1 MAIKKEI
8 GLVKLQSG
16 KKHMRNSI
24 GKSVNTS
31 PKNKS
36 KKRNYKKYRGQG

>member
-1 MAIKKEI
+1 MASKKEI
-8 GLVKLQSG
+8 GLVKVQTG
-16 KKHMRNSI
+16 KQHMRTSI

>member
-1 MAIKKEI
+1 
-8 GLVKLQSG
+8 
-16 KKHMRNSI
+16 MRTSI

-36 KKRNYKKYRGQG
+36 KKRNYKNIEDRVK

>member
-1 MAIKKEI
+1 MAIKKQI
-8 GLVKLQSG
+8 GLVKWQIG
-16 KKHMRNSI
+16 KQHTRTSI